1 MRVSHIILFVFAF
14 SLLFNV
20 SLKAQESHPI
30 ADALSAKFGQ
40 VIVRDLEGSYEF
52 TVSADFSDVISILQT
67 TLSNDWFVNFISISS
82 RNDGKAAIIF
92 RATSQ
97 RNNSSQYFT
106 KLQQLI
112 QPGVL
117 IWKTDTI
124 PENSALI
131 TSIETKFDSKVM
143 VCGVTRKSSLIFSHV
158 FPMIERIGVISNPF
172 FSRGTY
178 SDTENGRIMN
188 FIVDCDW

>member
-1 MRVSHIILFVFAF
+1 MRVSCFIIFLFVFLLVPAS
-14 SLLFNV
+14 SLT
-20 SLKAQESHPI
+20 AQDSHPV
-30 ADALSAKFGQ
+30 ADALSGKFGQ
-40 VIVRDLEGSYEF
+40 VMVRDLEGSYEF

-67 TLSNDWFVNFISISS
+67 TTANDWFVNFVSISS

-97 RNNSSQYFT
+97 RNNSSQFFT
-106 KLQQLI
+106 RLQQLI

-117 IWKTDTI
+117 IWKKDSI
-124 PENSALI
+124 PDNSALV
-131 TSIETKFDSKVM
+131 TSIETSFDSKVM
-143 VCGVTRKSSLIFSHV
+143 ICGVTRKSSLIFSHV
-158 FPMIERIGVISNPF
+158 FPMIERIGIIRNPF

-178 SDTENGRIMN
+178 SDTEDGRIMN

>member
-1 MRVSHIILFVFAF
+1 MRVSRLIVLMFAF
-14 SLLFNV
+14 SMIFHI
-20 SLKAQESHPI
+20 SLNAQESHPL
-30 ADALSAKFGQ
+30 ADALSGKFGQ
-40 VIVRDLEGSYEF
+40 VMVRDLEGSYEF
-52 TVSADFSDVISILQT
+52 TVSADFQDVISILKT
-67 TLSNDWFVNFISISS
+67 TVANDWFVNFISISS

-97 RNNSSQYFT
+97 RNNASQYFT

-117 IWKTDTI
+117 IWKTDAI

-158 FPMIERIGVISNPF
+158 FPMIERIGIISNPF

-178 SDTENGRIMN
+178 ADTEAGRIMN
-188 FIVDCDW
+188 FTVDCDW